1 MLGSIEATFRRD
13 AQLAG
18 PQLRYWAPSASGGG
32 GGGDGGLAQRCAGA
46 GLAPLEPSFFA
57 DRPLERRQLQP
68 WPLLRALADVGVHC
82 AAVLSFSTEG
92 DNAADALQ
100 LATAA
105 AAVAGLA
112 PAAGTAGQQQQ
123 QQAVQWV
130 PPASWQYVYGGPP
143 AVY

>member
-18 PQLRYWAPSASGGG
+18 PQLRYWAPPSA
-32 GGGDGGLAQRCAGA
+32 DGAEGSLEQRCAGA

-68 WPLLRALADVGVHC
+68 WPLLRALAEAGVPC

-100 LATAA
+100 LAAAA

-112 PAAGTAGQQQQ
+112 PAAGAIGQQQQ
-123 QQAVQWV
+123 QPAVQWV
-130 PPASWQYVYGGPP
+130 PPASWQYAYGGPP